1 MKRSSMQLCLEEKLA
16 IKEGFLEEGCVG
28 LGWGLVKGKSACT
41 EDPGQDMVREP
52 QDSLL
57 GEE

>member
-1 MKRSSMQLCLEEKLA
+1 MQLCLEEKLA